1 MGTSVFETFCVC
13 LSANFLF
20 FIQYSTGQL
29 NTLQYNTIHYN
40 TIHYNTKYSTFL
52 LKYSTFYMV
61 DSKTE
66 GVCSE
71 RTQRTILRSFSYNT
85 LQYKILNLFA
95 KILNLLQIIV
105 TVTGHRSRS
114 GQVRSGQVRSYQVR

>member
-1 MGTSVFETFCVC
+1 MG
-13 LSANFLF
+13 
-20 FIQYSTGQL
+20 TGQL

-40 TIHYNTKYSTFL
+40 TIHYNTKYSTFFL

-95 KILNLLQIIV
+95 KILNLLQIIMV
-105 TVTGHRSRS
+105 QERPVMSCNACFKIISNYTIV
-114 GQVRSGQVRSYQVR
+114 Y